1 MALNKPTISL
11 MDETLYF
18 NHFRSEPLEIFA
30 QLKEVGIIHTNIDS
44 LIDFLKKIN
53 FNFNEWWNT
62 ERVNK
67 IKYLFVKNYCKPIDN
82 FPEEINIF
90 TKNL

>member
-44 LIDFLKKIN
+44 LIDFLKKN
-53 FNFNEWWNT
+53 
-62 ERVNK
+62 
-67 IKYLFVKNYCKPIDN
+67 
-82 FPEEINIF
+82 
-90 TKNL
+90 